1 MVKIADNQNSGKV
14 KIAGANTACVKIAAI
29 TKKQVA
35 QIAYFH
41 YNLGMPTE
49 SQFHG

>member
-29 TKKQVA
+29 AKKQVA

-41 YNLGMPTE
+41 YNLGVFNE